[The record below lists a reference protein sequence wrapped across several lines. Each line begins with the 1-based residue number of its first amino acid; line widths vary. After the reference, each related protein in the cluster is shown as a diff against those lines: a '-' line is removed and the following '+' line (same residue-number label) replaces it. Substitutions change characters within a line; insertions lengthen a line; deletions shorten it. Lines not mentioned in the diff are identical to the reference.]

1 MVRPTIAGD
10 TMKQSIGVL
19 DSGIGGLS
27 VVREINALLPAEDIV
42 YFGDSAWCPYGVR
55 SAEEIQERVFA
66 IADLLLARGCKALV
80 IACNSATIAAVE
92 GLRAS
97 YPVPIIGMEP
107 GVRPAVAMTKSGVV
121 GVFATEASIR
131 GEKFH
136 RLLNSHAHS
145 VKVITRPCPEFVDLI
160 ERGVTSGEEAEA
172 VVRRHVDP
180 MLAAE
185 ADVLVLGC
193 THYPFLAPLIEMIA
207 GGGVSLVDTG
217 TAVARQLGR
226 VLDKEGLL
234 CGDAGEGELHILTS
248 GDPAHYRAVIA
259 RLPRVRAPQSVVA
272 SGQTV

>member
-1 MVRPTIAGD
+1 
-10 TMKQSIGVL
+10 MKQSIGVL

-27 VVREINALLPAEDIV
+27 VVREIHALLPAEDII

-66 IADLLLARGCKALV
+66 IADLLLEQGCKALV

-107 GVRPAVAMTKSGVV
+107 GVRPAVTMTKSGVV

-136 RLLNSHAHS
+136 KLLNSHAHS
-145 VKVITRPCPEFVDLI
+145 VKVITRPCPEFVDLV
-160 ERGVTSGEEAEA
+160 ERGVTSGEEAEDI
-172 VVRRHVDP
+172 VRRHVDP

-193 THYPFLAPLIEMIA
+193 THYPFLTPLIQKIA
-207 GGGVSLVDTG
+207 GEGVLLIDTG
-217 TAVARQLGR
+217 SAVARQVGR
-226 VLDKEGLL
+226 VLDREGLL
-234 CGDAGEGELHILTS
+234 TVDNGEGGLDILTS

-259 RLPRVRAPQSVVA
+259 GLPGLMAPRSVVA
-272 SGQTV
+272 SGQKG